1 MQLLTL
7 RRMRYIGSRLKDYL
21 KEHRGAYTELAQAM
35 LKYRKP
41 RKNAGRDEYN
51 LAPFFRD
58 GHNITLDLLAGLMK
72 ETGHSIDFFI
82 DFEPGELP
90 SYYKREG
97 VSGSNNI
104 INSSIS
110 NDLTMKVD
118 HLNEVIR
125 LKDEIVADKERI
137 ITLKDAEIEQWKKR
151 YDDLIKLT
159 QASANKAED

>member
-1 MQLLTL
+1 MK
-7 RRMRYIGSRLKDYL
+7 YIGSRLKDYL

-58 GHNITLDLLAGLMK
+58 GHNITLDLLAGLMR
-72 ETGHSIDFFI
+72 ETGFSIEFFV

-90 SYYKREG
+90 PYYKKDG

-110 NDLTMKVD
+110 NDLTLKVD

-125 LKDEIVADKERI
+125 LKNELIEDKERI

-151 YDDLIKLT
+151 YDDLIRLY
-159 QASANKAED
+159 QAGSNNTES